1 MVEGNT
7 KVTAPRKQHVSWHGE
22 IQTPPPTSRRYLY
35 LQLKL
40 LTRWKPWVTPLASD
54 VCQIKRIWSSWICG
68 PPLYVEPFLPI
79 GPSCKKNSNAGQV
92 MWVASCVRGVFQFSN
107 IIQTSNR
114 CEAHM
119 NICGTHHEVG
129 LEWSATFFSSRI
141 EPLIISP
148 SQLRTWQCNPWI
160 RCEVGAFN
168 LCWRL
173 MAWCVRTIRPFAVFV
188 TAQKEAQIAGSR
200 LFSPATILF
209 QVNLIKV

>member
-79 GPSCKKNSNAGQV
+79 GPSCKKKLQCR
-92 MWVASCVRGVFQFSN
+92 ASYVGCLVCPRGVPIFEYYSN
-107 IIQTSNR
+107 LQP
-114 CEAHM
+114 
-119 NICGTHHEVG
+119 
-129 LEWSATFFSSRI
+129 LWSAYEYMWNSSRGGTRVECHI
-141 EPLIISP
+141 FLFKNRASHHITISTQNLAMQPLDS
-148 SQLRTWQCNPWI
+148 LRS
-160 RCEVGAFN
+160 
-168 LCWRL
+168 
-173 MAWCVRTIRPFAVFV
+173 
-188 TAQKEAQIAGSR
+188 GS
-200 LFSPATILF
+200 F
-209 QVNLIKV
+209 